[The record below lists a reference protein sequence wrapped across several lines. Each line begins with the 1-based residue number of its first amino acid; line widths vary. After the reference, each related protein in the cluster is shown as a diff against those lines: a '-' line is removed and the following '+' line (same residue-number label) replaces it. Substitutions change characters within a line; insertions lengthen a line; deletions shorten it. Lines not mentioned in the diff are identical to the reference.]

1 MNSAIQPQHFKTFGG
16 VAAANCN
23 DSDGRSAGQGLGSA
37 LVMVVVVDSC
47 EDDDGSGDVGNDDD
61 GAYGVGGY
69 EGLTLFMVLSVVCC
83 L

>member
-1 MNSAIQPQHFKTFGG
+1 M
-16 VAAANCN
+16 
-23 DSDGRSAGQGLGSA
+23 GSA

-61 GAYGVGGY
+61 GAVGVGGY

>member
-1 MNSAIQPQHFKTFGG
+1 MVT
-16 VAAANCN
+16 
-23 DSDGRSAGQGLGSA
+23 
-37 LVMVVVVDSC
+37 VVVVDSG

-61 GAYGVGGY
+61 GADGVGGY